1 MQSITTNYESQKQ
14 ESVQK
19 GTTERASIPS
29 FGEKHFDARAPTH
42 NTTTIHIDRSWRT
55 LDTTRQ
61 ETIVQARSKKLG
73 RDHPSTIESMDS
85 LALAYWNEARWQE
98 AELLYSE
105 LLERKSKALGAEHA
119 DTLSA
124 MAYLAATYCNQA
136 RWDEAVKLEVLVK
149 NSRSVALGDEHPS
162 TLVAMANLASSYG
175 RQGRLSESQELWT
188 RVRSAKNY
196 K

>member
-1 MQSITTNYESQKQ
+1 VEC
-14 ESVQK
+14 QK
-19 GTTERASIPS
+19 GTRSIPS
-29 FGEKHFDARAPTH
+29 FEEKHIDPRAATD
-42 NTTTIHIDRSWRT
+42 NTTTINCDRSRRI
-55 LDTTRQ
+55 LDTNQ
-61 ETIVQARSKKLG
+61 KEKMVQARSKKLG
-73 RDHPSTIESMDS
+73 RDHPNTIESLDS

-98 AELLYSE
+98 VELLYSE
-105 LLERKSKALGAEHA
+105 LVERKSKVLGAEHA

-124 MAYLAATYCNQA
+124 MACLAATYCNQA

-162 TLVAMANLASSYG
+162 TLVAMANLASSYS